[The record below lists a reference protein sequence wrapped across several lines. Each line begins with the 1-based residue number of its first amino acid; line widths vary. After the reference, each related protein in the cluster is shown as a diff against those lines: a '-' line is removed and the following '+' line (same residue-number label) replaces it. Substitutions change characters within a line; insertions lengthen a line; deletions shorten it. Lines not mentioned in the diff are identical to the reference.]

1 MWRPLAEK
9 FQQNSRFFFSDS
21 VETPEIRKWAQTE
34 RKNSAPFS
42 KKVEKIEI
50 FPP

>member
-1 MWRPLAEK
+1 VAPSGGKVSTK
-9 FQQNSRFFFSDS
+9 FPIFFSDS